1 MPNKKIIISSNEKVS
16 IITRSEDTTFDT
28 YSFNGNDKLADEAN
42 KLKVQNTIHEIVN
55 RFCSQYENTLIL
67 TGAGSSIIPDA
78 ELITCGVRLDDGNNY
93 SGKSMWTLRDEIQ
106 TQLKQSFTCDLNN
119 LADLVKYPK
128 RLPENENGV
137 DAFNLEDLLTRVD
150 VGREFID
157 TAVLEEFNNTIRHI
171 ESVIRENCT
180 IKMCNAHPHKL
191 FLEKLTAR
199 KNNYNRVK
207 IYTTNYDTLFE
218 EAAED
223 GGFILVDGFS
233 FSKSRKFSS
242 KYFDYDFVERQ
253 GSKIPD
259 EPKYISKVVHL
270 LKIHGSIDWELGTDN
285 NVYKVTDTRGSNP
298 LMIYPR
304 RAKFEQSYEKPYFE
318 LFSRFQ
324 NDLKQPNTLLMVI
337 GFSFAD
343 KHIRSIVED
352 AVKSNPGLKVLIVDI
367 NIEKSEYQFFI
378 ERASK
383 FEDVMLYS
391 NSFKGFVEDV
401 FRKQMAY
408 SDDLFQGGDRE

>member
-1 MPNKKIIISSNEKVS
+1 MPEIKSCIISSTEKVQMV
-16 IITRSEDTTFDT
+16 SEDGALRNYRF
-28 YSFNGNDKLADEAN
+28 NDKDIEATQDN
-42 KLKVQNTIHEIVN
+42 KLKIQKTINEIVN

-67 TGAGSSIIPDA
+67 TGAGSSILRTEDLTASGIDTT
-78 ELITCGVRLDDGNNY
+78 EGTQY
-93 SGKSMWTLRDEIQ
+93 SGKSMWSLRDEIQ
-106 TQLKQSFTCDLNN
+106 DTLTLLYDFDLNRI
-119 LADLVKYPK
+119 AELVKYPK
-128 RLPENENGV
+128 RLP
-137 DAFNLEDLLTRVD
+137 DDSDFNLEDLLTRVD
-150 VGREFID
+150 IAREFLD
-157 TAVLEEFNNTIRHI
+157 ETFAVDFNQAIAQI
-171 ESVIRENCT
+171 ESMIRSNCT
-180 IKMCNAHPHKL
+180 LTLCQAHPHKL
-191 FLEKLTAR
+191 FLDKLTAR

-218 EAAED
+218 DAAED

-233 FSKSRKFSS
+233 FSKSLKFSS

-270 LKIHGSIDWELGTDN
+270 MKIHGSIDWVLQEDG
-285 NVYKVTDTRGSNP
+285 NVYKVRDINEATP

-324 NDLKQPNTLLMVI
+324 NDLKQPNTLLMAI

-343 KHIRSIVED
+343 KHIRSIVEE
-352 AVKSNPGLKVLIVDI
+352 AVESNPGLKVLIVDI

-383 FEDVMLYS
+383 FEDVMLYA

-401 FRKQMAY
+401 YKKQVAY
-408 SDDLFQGGDRE
+408 SDELFEGGVRE